1 VEWHGHNDR
10 GLAAANS
17 LAAIAAGAD
26 QIHATAV
33 SLGERIGNTPTELV
47 LVNLRLLDLVDRDLS
62 KLRQYSE
69 AVAKAAH
76 TLIPPSYPVIGRDA
90 FRTATGVHAAA
101 IVKAF
106 KKDDHE
112 LADSVYS
119 GVPSRM
125 IGLEQV
131 IEVGPMSG
139 RSNVL
144 YWLEKH
150 GILATDELVDR
161 IYSAAK
167 QSEHVLTEDEI
178 LALVGSLTRRA
189 KSH

>member
-1 VEWHGHNDR
+1 M
-10 GLAAANS
+10 
-17 LAAIAAGAD
+17 
-26 QIHATAV
+26 
-33 SLGERIGNTPTELV
+33 TELV
-47 LVNLRLLDLVDRDLS
+47 LVNPRLLDLVDRDLS
-62 KLRQYSE
+62 KLRRYSE

-112 LADSVYS
+112 LADSVHS
-119 GVPSRM
+119 GMPSRM
-125 IGLEQV
+125 IGPEQV
-131 IEVGPMSG
+131 IEVGLMSG

-150 GILATDELVDR
+150 GIPATDELVDR

-167 QSEHVLTEDEI
+167 QSERVLTEDEI
-178 LALVGSLTRRA
+178 LALVGSLARRA